1 MKILLYTPYENRW
14 KNSLS
19 EFLNAR
25 GHQAKWL
32 DLGGPIDFNWPDV
45 VLSMW
50 ADNNTAEFSKKPKI
64 PLFTYV
70 RSYEV
75 YYGGLIESINW
86 QNIKGIFFCSPDVQ
100 RLFMLKYRKLMNGQ
114 PQYVVNNW
122 LDPNEFPFKNRNVG
136 FKTNIGMLAS
146 IFWKKNYPMA
156 LQIMNALP
164 EAYQLHLAGELQ
176 DEMVMAYIGNM
187 IVKLGLQDRV
197 FYHGKIPF
205 NEVANFLE
213 DMSFIL
219 STSIKEGCP
228 MNVLEAMAMGIK
240 PVVHTWPGAENFFKK
255 EWLFRTVEEAKEII
269 MGDYGES
276 YEYRKMIEDKHS
288 PRNINK
294 IAEVLEGAIKER

>member
-25 GHQAKWL
+25 GHQAKWI
-32 DLGGPIDFNWPDV
+32 DLRKPIDFEWPDC
-45 VLSMW
+45 VLTMW
-50 ADNNTAEFSKKPKI
+50 ADNNTAEFSRRVKC
-64 PLFTYV
+64 PLFTYI

-75 YYGGLIESINW
+75 YYGGLIEDINW
-86 QNIKGIFFCSPDVQ
+86 KNIKGIFFCSPDVQ
-100 RLFMLKYRKLMNGQ
+100 RLFMLKYKKLVHEQ

-122 LDPNEFPFKNRNVG
+122 LDPNEFPFKKREG
-136 FKTNIGMLAS
+136 GLNIGMLAN
-146 IFWKKNYPMA
+146 IYWKKNFPMA

-164 EAYQLHLAGELQ
+164 PAYQLHIAGELK
-176 DEMVMAYIGNM
+176 DEIVMAYIGNM
-187 IVKLGLQDRV
+187 IVKLGLEDRV

-205 NEVANFLE
+205 NEVAKFLN
-213 DMSFIL
+213 DMNFIL
-219 STSIKEGCP
+219 STSLKEGCP

-276 YEYRKMIEDKHS
+276 YEYRRLVEENHS

-294 IAEVLEGAIKER
+294 IAEVLESGN